1 MSKKTTMDEFTVR
14 TTEQLPQLL
23 KAFRKT
29 AKLTQADVALRL
41 GVTQQTVS
49 AMERNA
55 ESVSAERLMKLMSI
69 LGVEFVLRARP
80 ASSSDV
86 SEDSLAVDSW

>member
-1 MSKKTTMDEFTVR
+1 MDEFTVR

-23 KAFRKT
+23 KAFRKH
-29 AKLTQADVALRL
+29 AKLTQTDVALRL

-55 ESVSAERLMKLMSI
+55 ETVSAERLMKLMAI
-69 LGVEFVLRARP
+69 LGVDLVLRARP
-80 ASSSDV
+80 SASEPV
-86 SEDSLAVDSW
+86 PQAHAVHENRPNW

>member
-1 MSKKTTMDEFTVR
+1 MDEFTVR

-29 AKLTQADVALRL
+29 AKLTQSDVALRL

-69 LGVEFVLRARP
+69 LGAELVLRLRP
-80 ASSSDV
+80 TSSSDV
-86 SEDSLAVDSW
+86 STDTHAVDSW

>member
-1 MSKKTTMDEFTVR
+1 MDEFTVR

-23 KAFRKT
+23 RAFRKT

-55 ESVSAERLMKLMSI
+55 ETVSAERLMKLMSI
-69 LGVEFVLRARP
+69 LGVDLVLRARP
-80 ASSSDV
+80 TP
-86 SEDSLAVDSW
+86 SEPEPPVPSVRETRPSW

>member
-1 MSKKTTMDEFTVR
+1 MEEFTVS
-14 TTEQLPQLL
+14 TTAQLPTLL

-29 AKLTQADVALRL
+29 AKLTQADVAMRL

-55 ESVSAERLMKLMSI
+55 ESVSAERLMKLMGI
-69 LGVEFVLRARP
+69 LGVDLVLRARP
-80 ASSSDV
+80 AASPSSDTGR
-86 SEDSLAVDSW
+86 ELQTLDSW

>member
-1 MSKKTTMDEFTVR
+1 MDEFTVR
-14 TTEQLPQLL
+14 TTQQLPTLL

-29 AKLTQADVALRL
+29 AKLTQTDVAKRL

-55 ESVSAERLMKLMSI
+55 ESVSAERLMALMNI
-69 LGVEFVLRARP
+69 LGVDLVLRARAAP
-80 ASSSDV
+80 V
-86 SEDSLAVDSW
+86 MPQPLAVREADGPSW

>member
-1 MSKKTTMDEFTVR
+1 MDEFTVR

-55 ESVSAERLMKLMSI
+55 ETVSAERLMKLMSI
-69 LGVEFVLRARP
+69 LGVDLVLRARP
-80 ASSSDV
+80 TPSDPPPQNWTV
-86 SEDSLAVDSW
+86 QENRPNW